1 MERCEKDKSYN
12 RYLEGQSDTEGN
24 SCFDMYEFFEKNG
37 KENGLL
43 LNALNQNSMGGPL
56 TVPLKCGQDTEIK
69 TPYSEKL
76 FST

>member
-1 MERCEKDKSYN
+1 
-12 RYLEGQSDTEGN
+12 
-24 SCFDMYEFFEKNG
+24 MYEFFEKNG